1 LNDLL
6 NHPAVQGGVAPFLAA
21 LIVALVLGRARLGG
35 LALVVAFCITV
46 YLVSGF
52 VFEPLSAT
60 RKIVVLALAAP
71 VIGLMVDFA
80 FKPTRLGTV
89 ILALAAGAAA
99 VWVFWLVLQQ
109 KDLKTALSFGGGS
122 ALFVAWMVGFS
133 QSFLSQHPIRAGA
146 AGLGLGIGVGVSAV
160 LGASALYG
168 IYGISLA
175 AGAGAFLL
183 PQMISGKKS
192 EAGASFMLPLTLT
205 GGLLAVATLILAQ
218 LPWYSLVALAFIPLA
233 ARLPAPEKS
242 PLWIQAVTLSAC
254 TVAVAAAA
262 IALTWQSGG
271 RLPV

>member
-35 LALVVAFCITV
+35 LALVVAFCTTV

-71 VIGLMVDFA
+71 VIGLMLDFA
-80 FKPTRLGTV
+80 FKPTRLGSA
-89 ILALAAGAAA
+89 ILTLAAGAAT
-99 VWVFWLVLQQ
+99 VWVFWLVLEQ
-109 KDLKTALSFGGGS
+109 KDPKIAWSFGGGS
-122 ALFVAWMVGFS
+122 ALFVAWMVGYS
-133 QSFLSQHPIRAGA
+133 QSFLSQHPLRAAA

-205 GGLLAVATLILAQ
+205 GGLLAAATLILAQ
-218 LPWYSLVALAFIPLA
+218 LPWYSLLALAFIPLA

-254 TVAVAAAA
+254 TLAVAAAA

-271 RLPV
+271 MLPA

>member
-1 LNDLL
+1 VNDLL
-6 NHPAVQGGVAPFLAA
+6 NHPAVQGGLAPFVTA
-21 LIVALVLGRARLGG
+21 LIVTLVLGRVRLGG
-35 LALVVAFCITV
+35 LAVVVAVCTTV

-80 FKPTRLGTV
+80 FKPTRLGNA
-89 ILALAAGAAA
+89 ILALAAGAATY
-99 VWVFWLVLQQ
+99 WVFWPILQS
-109 KDLKTALSFGGGS
+109 KELKVILLLGGGS
-122 ALFVAWMVGFS
+122 ALFVAWLVGFS
-133 QSFLSQHPIRAGA
+133 QNFLSEHPMRAGA

-168 IYGISLA
+168 IYGIALA

-183 PQMISGKKS
+183 PQMLSGKKY
-192 EAGASFMLPLTLT
+192 EAGASFMLPLALT
-205 GGLLAVATLILAQ
+205 GGTLAAATLILAQ
-218 LPWYSLVALAFIPLA
+218 LPWYSLLALAFIPLA

-242 PLWIQAVTLSAC
+242 PLWIQAVALSAC
-254 TVAVAAAA
+254 TLTVAAAA
-262 IALTWQSGG
+262 AALTWQSGG

>member
-1 LNDLL
+1 VNELL
-6 NHPAVQGGVAPFLAA
+6 NHPAVQGGLAPFVAA
-21 LIVALVLGRARLGG
+21 MIVALVLGRARLGG
-35 LALVVAFCITV
+35 LALVVAFCTTV

-80 FKPTRLGTV
+80 FKPTRLGTA
-89 ILALAAGAAA
+89 ILALAAGAAT
-99 VWVFWLVLQQ
+99 VWVFWLVLEQ
-109 KDLKTALSFGGGS
+109 KDLKIALSFGGGS

-133 QSFLSQHPIRAGA
+133 QSFLSQHPLRAGA

-192 EAGASFMLPLTLT
+192 EAGASFTLPLTLV

-218 LPWYSLVALAFIPLA
+218 LPWYSLPALAFIPLA
-233 ARLPAPEKS
+233 ARMPAPERS
-242 PLWIQAVTLSAC
+242 ALWIQAVTLSAC

-262 IALTWQSGG
+262 IALTWLSGG
-271 RLPV
+271 MLPV